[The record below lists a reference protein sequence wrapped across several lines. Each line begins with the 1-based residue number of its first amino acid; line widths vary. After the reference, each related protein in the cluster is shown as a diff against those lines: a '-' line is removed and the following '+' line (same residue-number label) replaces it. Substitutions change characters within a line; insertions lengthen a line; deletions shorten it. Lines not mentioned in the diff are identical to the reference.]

1 MGMTLWMSPSLFSMW
16 RSADWSPIALRVTA
30 YLTIILPILF
40 VSAMV
45 EAYAVSFSYRE

>member
-1 MGMTLWMSPSLFSMW
+1 V
-16 RSADWSPIALRVTA
+16 RSADGSPIAQRVIA

-45 EAYAVSFSYRE
+45 EAYAVAFSYRDGTPAE